1 MYHICISLFFNISF
15 IITKNHVAIFFVRK
29 SSFQISLFNGLIQR
43 EQVIQFGTYSPT
55 KQYTYVS
62 LNHGSLHLVIVV
74 VFSTTNNAFDNIF
87 QIIQTI
93 ICSIHFSMYS
103 NALVKI
109 GYIFALVKNQIFVFT
124 KIHSGEAGG
133 GFILKTVI

>member
-1 MYHICISLFFNISF
+1 MYPICILLFFNISF
-15 IITKNHVAIFFVRK
+15 IITKNHVAIFFIRK

-87 QIIQTI
+87 QIKHSI
-93 ICSIHFSMYS
+93 ICSIHFAMYS
-103 NALVKI
+103 NASVKI
-109 GYIFALVKNQIFVFT
+109 GYIFALVKDQIFVLT

-133 GFILKTVI
+133 GFILKSVI